1 MSHADYLRLFD
12 SKTYGEIHKQ
22 PWFKEMIK
30 KFDSGLKLYKQF
42 HCRICKELWPT
53 KFNRCETCLKNEHK
67 YVTSNKMDPSLEK
80 IPIEIRKIFEEATT
94 LEQLLVS
101 PIVPVMSIERL
112 SSGHLK
118 NSGYCASFVQD
129 LQPLCT
135 LLPRLPTEVSVLVIK
150 DNNDPNKMQEYKC
163 RRYYV
168 ETMLKF
174 LIANHPYYI
183 SNNIEIS
190 MERLDSLPTNGIPL
204 NLPTIEENEFEDKS
218 NNKINETND
227 TNESADDSD
236 EEYKTIHEYID
247 IEEIDQKEKDK
258 IKQFINYPDLS
269 AKPINEY
276 NVPGLYSLVFPTL
289 FPFGFADPTDL
300 ARLIPVKENDAIAHL
315 MKYAITNSNG
325 KLYYPFASNSRFIFY
340 AHDRIKRHATIKQ
353 CKVYLNQN
361 TNDANLTADDLK
373 HMNSNKK

>member
-1 MSHADYLRLFD
+1 MPIKKENMQKNRYDIFKKRKFISFDLIICNINNSWATLIIWDYLTYG
-12 SKTYGEIHKQ
+12 KTYGEIHKQ

-135 LLPRLPTEVSVLVIK
+135 LLPRLPTEVSV
-150 DNNDPNKMQEYKC
+150 
-163 RRYYV
+163 
-168 ETMLKF
+168 
-174 LIANHPYYI
+174 
-183 SNNIEIS
+183 
-190 MERLDSLPTNGIPL
+190 
-204 NLPTIEENEFEDKS
+204 
-218 NNKINETND
+218 
-227 TNESADDSD
+227 
-236 EEYKTIHEYID
+236 
-247 IEEIDQKEKDK
+247 
-258 IKQFINYPDLS
+258 
-269 AKPINEY
+269 
-276 NVPGLYSLVFPTL
+276 
-289 FPFGFADPTDL
+289 
-300 ARLIPVKENDAIAHL
+300 
-315 MKYAITNSNG
+315 
-325 KLYYPFASNSRFIFY
+325 
-340 AHDRIKRHATIKQ
+340 
-353 CKVYLNQN
+353 
-361 TNDANLTADDLK
+361 
-373 HMNSNKK
+373 

>member
-1 MSHADYLRLFD
+1 MRLFD

-22 PWFKEMIK
+22 PWFKEKIE
-30 KFDSGLKLYKQF
+30 KFDSGLKLYNQF
-42 HCRICKELWPT
+42 HCSICKELWPT
-53 KFNRCETCLKNEHK
+53 KFARCETCLKYENK
-67 YVTSNKMDPSLEK
+67 YVTSNKMDPLLER
-80 IPIEIRKIFEEATT
+80 IPLEIKKIFEEATT
-94 LEQLLVS
+94 LEQLLIAL
-101 PIVPVMSIERL
+101 IVPVMSIERL

-150 DNNDPNKMQEYKC
+150 NNNEPNQMQEYKC
-163 RRYYV
+163 RRNYV
-168 ETMLKF
+168 ETMLKY

-183 SNNIEIS
+183 SNNIELSI
-190 MERLDSLPTNGIPL
+190 EKLNSLPTNGIPK
-204 NLPTIEENEFEDKS
+204 NLPTIEESEFEANS
-218 NNKINETND
+218 NNQLNENIETTD
-227 TNESADDSD
+227 STVDSD

-247 IEEIDQKEKDK
+247 IDEVDQKEKDK

-276 NVPGLYSLVFPTL
+276 NVSGLYSLVFPTL
-289 FPFGFADPTDL
+289 FPFGFADPTDF
-300 ARLIPVKENDAIAHL
+300 ARLIPVKENDAINHL
-315 MKYAITNSNG
+315 MKYAIRDSKGN
-325 KLYYPFASNSRFIFY
+325 LYYPFASNARFIFY

-353 CKVYLNQN
+353 CKVYLNHN

-373 HMNSNKK
+373 HMNSKKIYYLI